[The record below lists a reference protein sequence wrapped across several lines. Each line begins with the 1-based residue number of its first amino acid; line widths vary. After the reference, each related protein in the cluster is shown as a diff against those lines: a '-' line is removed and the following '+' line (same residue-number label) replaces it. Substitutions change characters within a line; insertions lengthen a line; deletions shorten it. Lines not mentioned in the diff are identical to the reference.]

1 MRSTAGAKRSE
12 ASEERKS
19 ERPEKSNQS
28 NARAQRGQVTDFAQ
42 THKLQTTQTV
52 AQQATQTAS
61 QTAARQA
68 VRTVSQTQRLTN
80 WVILVTGILDLSG
93 RELFNIDEF
102 LELFCGESDGSVD
115 LRALEY
121 AQRRLTEVPFQSP

>member
-1 MRSTAGAKRSE
+1 MYFCRRRAATQATQTTQIASQQATQTTQTAS
-12 ASEERKS
+12 
-19 ERPEKSNQS
+19 Q
-28 NARAQRGQVTDFAQ
+28 QVTQQA
-42 THKLQTTQTV
+42 TQTTQTV

-68 VRTVSQTQRLTN
+68 VRTIRTSRQTAQRLTN
-80 WVILVTGILDLSG
+80 WVILVTGILDLSD

-102 LELFCGESDGSVD
+102 LDLFYDESDGSVD

-121 AQRRLTEVPFQSP
+121 AQRRLTESPFQSP

>member
-1 MRSTAGAKRSE
+1 MYFCRRRAATQATQTTQNTQTAS
-12 ASEERKS
+12 
-19 ERPEKSNQS
+19 Q
-28 NARAQRGQVTDFAQ
+28 QVTQQA
-42 THKLQTTQTV
+42 TQTTQTA

-80 WVILVTGILDLSG
+80 WVILVTGILDLSD

-102 LELFCGESDGSVD
+102 LDLFYDESDGSVD

-121 AQRRLTEVPFQSP
+121 AQRRLTESHFPNP

>member
-1 MRSTAGAKRSE
+1 MYFCRRRAATQATQTTQNTQTAS
-12 ASEERKS
+12 
-19 ERPEKSNQS
+19 Q
-28 NARAQRGQVTDFAQ
+28 QVTQQA
-42 THKLQTTQTV
+42 TQTTQTA

-80 WVILVTGILDLSG
+80 WVILVTGILDLSD

-102 LELFCGESDGSVD
+102 LELFYDESDGSVD
-115 LRALEY
+115 LRALEHV
-121 AQRRLTEVPFQSP
+121 QRRLAATAFPVP

>member
-1 MRSTAGAKRSE
+1 MYFCRRRAATQATQTTQNTQTAS
-12 ASEERKS
+12 
-19 ERPEKSNQS
+19 Q
-28 NARAQRGQVTDFAQ
+28 QVTQQA
-42 THKLQTTQTV
+42 TQTTQTA

-80 WVILVTGILDLSG
+80 WVILVTGILDLSD

-102 LELFCGESDGSVD
+102 LGLEHPESSHS
-115 LRALEY
+115 LLT
-121 AQRRLTEVPFQSP
+121 QRVEV

>member
-1 MRSTAGAKRSE
+1 MYFCRR
-12 ASEERKS
+12 
-19 ERPEKSNQS
+19 
-28 NARAQRGQVTDFAQ
+28 RAATQATQNSQ
-42 THKLQTTQTV
+42 NTQTASQQV
-52 AQQATQTAS
+52 AQQATQTTQTAARQAAQTAS

-80 WVILVTGILDLSG
+80 WVILVTGILDLSD

-102 LELFCGESDGSVD
+102 PELFYDESDGSVD